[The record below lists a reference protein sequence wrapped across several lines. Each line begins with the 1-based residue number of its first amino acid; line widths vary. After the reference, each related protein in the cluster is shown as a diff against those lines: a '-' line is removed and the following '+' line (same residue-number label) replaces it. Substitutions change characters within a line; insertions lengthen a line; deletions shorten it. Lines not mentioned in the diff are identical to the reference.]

1 MNLEDAYRILDVE
14 PSAPDFE
21 LKRAHRD
28 LTKVW
33 HPDRFG
39 HDPALRQRAEEKLK
53 AIHEA
58 YASIR
63 ESRGGWTRE
72 PAGEETAPGPE
83 TEETGW
89 RVRWRGRE
97 IAVEDVTEA
106 AALVDR
112 GTIGDGAEVFDP
124 SVGCWAAA
132 EWIPELKTALARK
145 RLGRERTKAILTAA
159 AAVFLLLRRPTP
171 PFLLVALVLLGCS
184 LWFVYRMR
192 SAGRAALGP
201 GS

>member
-1 MNLEDAYRILDVE
+1 MHLEDAYRILDVD
-14 PSAPDFE
+14 PGSSDFE

-53 AIHEA
+53 TIHEA
-58 YASIR
+58 YETIR
-63 ESRGGWTRE
+63 EARGAFTPE
-72 PAGEETAPGPE
+72 AVAEEESDPDAPE
-83 TEETGW
+83 SGW
-89 RVRWRGRE
+89 RVRWKGRE
-97 IAVEDVTEA
+97 FAVEDVTEA
-106 AALVDR
+106 ASLVDR
-112 GTIGDGAEVFDP
+112 GTIGEGAEIFDP

-132 EWIPELKTALARK
+132 DWVPELKTALARK
-145 RLGRERTKAILTAA
+145 RVGRERTKAIFAAA

-171 PFLLVALVLLGCS
+171 PFLLIALVLLGCS
-184 LWFVYRMR
+184 LWFLYRMR

-201 GS
+201 AE

>member
-1 MNLEDAYRILDVE
+1 MRLEEAYRILDVE
-14 PSAPDFE
+14 PGSSDFE

-39 HDPALRQRAEEKLK
+39 HDPGLRERAEEKLK

-58 YASIR
+58 YETIR
-63 ESRGGWTRE
+63 EARGAWTPE
-72 PAGEETAPGPE
+72 AAPEEEADPDAPDS
-83 TEETGW
+83 GW
-89 RVRWRGRE
+89 RVRWKGRE
-97 IAVEDVTEA
+97 IAVEDLSAA
-106 AALVDR
+106 AALVDQ

-145 RLGRERTKAILTAA
+145 RVGRERTKAVFTAL

-171 PFLLVALVLLGCS
+171 PFLLIALVLLGCS
-184 LWFVYRMR
+184 LYFLYRMR

-201 GS
+201 AE

>member
-1 MNLEDAYRILDVE
+1 MRLEDAYRTLDVD
-14 PSAPDFE
+14 PGSSDFE

-39 HDPALRQRAEEKLK
+39 HDPGLRTRAEEKLK

-58 YASIR
+58 YETIR
-63 ESRGGWTRE
+63 EARGAFTPE
-72 PAGEETAPGPE
+72 PVAEEETDPDAPE
-83 TEETGW
+83 SGW
-89 RVRWRGRE
+89 RVRWKGRE
-97 IAVEDVTEA
+97 FAVEDLSA
-106 AALVDR
+106 AAVLVDQ
-112 GTIGDGAEVFDP
+112 GAIGEGAEIFDP

-145 RLGRERTKAILTAA
+145 RLGRERTKAIFAAA

-171 PFLLVALVLLGCS
+171 PFLLIALVLLGFS
-184 LWFVYRMR
+184 LWFLYRMR

>member
-14 PSAPDFE
+14 PTASDFE

-53 AIHEA
+53 AVHEA
-58 YASIR
+58 YATLR
-63 ESRGGWTRE
+63 ESRGEWPRQA
-72 PAGEETAPGPE
+72 AGEAAAPDPE
-83 TEETGW
+83 AEESGW

-112 GTIGDGAEVFDP
+112 GTIGEGAEILDP

-132 EWIPELKTALARK
+132 DWIPELKVALARK
-145 RLGRERTKAILTAA
+145 RVGRERTRAILSAVV
-159 AAVFLLLRRPTP
+159 AVFLLLRRPTP
-171 PFLLVALVLLGCS
+171 PGLLIAVVLLGFS
-184 LWFVYRMR
+184 LFFVFRMR

-201 GS
+201 AE

>member
-1 MNLEDAYRILDVE
+1 MRLEEAYRILEVD
-14 PSAPDFE
+14 PGSSDFE

-53 AIHEA
+53 TIHEA
-58 YASIR
+58 YETIR
-63 ESRGGWTRE
+63 EARGAFTPE
-72 PAGEETAPGPE
+72 AVAEEESDPDAPE
-83 TEETGW
+83 SGW
-89 RVRWRGRE
+89 RVRWKGRE
-97 IAVEDVTEA
+97 FAVEDVTEA
-106 AALVDR
+106 ASLVDR
-112 GTIGDGAEVFDP
+112 GTIGEGAEIFDP

-132 EWIPELKTALARK
+132 DWVPELKTALARK
-145 RLGRERTKAILTAA
+145 RVGRERTKAIFAAA

-171 PFLLVALVLLGCS
+171 PFLLIALVLLGCS
-184 LWFVYRMR
+184 LWFLYRMR

-201 GS
+201 AE

>member
-14 PSAPDFE
+14 PTASDFE

-58 YASIR
+58 YETIR
-63 ESRGGWTRE
+63 EARGAFPPE
-72 PAGEETAPGPE
+72 SVSAEEADPDAPE
-83 TEETGW
+83 SGW

-97 IAVEDVTEA
+97 FAVEDLREA
-106 AALVDR
+106 ATLVDR

-132 EWIPELKTALARK
+132 DWIPELKVALARK
-145 RLGRERTKAILTAA
+145 RVGRERTKAIFTAV

-171 PFLLVALVLLGCS
+171 PFLLIALVLLGFS

-201 GS
+201 AE